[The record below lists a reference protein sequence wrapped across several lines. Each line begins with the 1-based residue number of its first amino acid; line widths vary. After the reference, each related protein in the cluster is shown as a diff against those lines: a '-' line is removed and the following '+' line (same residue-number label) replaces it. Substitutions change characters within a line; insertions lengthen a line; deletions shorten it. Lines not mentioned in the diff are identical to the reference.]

1 MSKSIDRATITRIED
16 FIKTLSLDEL
26 LHMNRIVVE
35 RAKMLRQIE
44 TYNQMANFV
53 IGDRVQFTD
62 ANHTI
67 HTARVVKMNRKTISV
82 VTSDNQQWNVSP
94 GALRRL

>member
-62 ANHTI
+62 ASHTI

>member
-1 MSKSIDRATITRIED
+1 MIQAINRATMTRIED

-26 LHMNRIVVE
+26 LYMNRIIVE

-44 TYNQMANFV
+44 THNKMSNFV

-62 ANHTI
+62 TNYTV
-67 HTARVVKMNRKTISV
+67 HTARVVKMNKKPISV